1 MATELRTSMPS
12 SQSTSENRTSGLGQQ
27 VSSSLLNLEDVCG
40 IKTPSII
47 CIIQTIKAIQRRMK
61 ETDCIDLPYI
71 QVYDKLGQEFIDFQD
86 KHPTIFTKVIRG
98 EDLGLIA
105 AILVYRDKV
114 ERGLMTEDQL
124 SEMLVKKYVSPKLQ
138 AQIIAEQQKG
148 AVSTDA

>member
-1 MATELRTSMPS
+1 
-12 SQSTSENRTSGLGQQ
+12 
-27 VSSSLLNLEDVCG
+27 
-40 IKTPSII
+40 
-47 CIIQTIKAIQRRMK
+47 MK